1 MGSGDLH
8 HKRKSRRARDLVRH
22 RSSRES
28 YDRVLVVC
36 EGSKTEPNYLREL
49 ADHLM
54 LSSANVEVDGSSG
67 SSPISVVRHAKSR
80 YREEKEK
87 GDEYDRV
94 FCVFDK
100 DTHESYAQA
109 IQAVSEFVKSRL
121 AGVFQAVPSVP
132 CFEYW
137 LLLHFEFSTQPYV
150 VNGGKNACAHL
161 IGDLRGYMPNYAKGD
176 EGVFKKLM
184 NKTDQA
190 MANSKRALDQAVAS
204 DTDNPTTRMHE
215 LVEYLQQ
222 LKK

>member
-1 MGSGDLH
+1 MGSDDLH
-8 HKRKSRRARDLVRH
+8 HKRKSRRAQDLAR
-22 RSSRES
+22 RQSSRES

-49 ADHLM
+49 VDCLK
-54 LSSANVEVDGSSG
+54 LSSANVEVDGDSG
-67 SSPISVVRHAKSR
+67 SSPISVVQHAKRR
-80 YREEKEK
+80 YHEEKDK
-87 GDEYDRV
+87 GDAFDRV

-100 DTHESYAQA
+100 DTHVSYAQA
-109 IQAVSEFVKSRL
+109 ISESAIAKP

-137 LLLHFEFSTQPYV
+137 LLLHFVFSTQPYSAT
-150 VNGGKNACAHL
+150 GGTSACAYL
-161 IGDLRGYMPNYAKGD
+161 IGDLQGYMPGYVKGN

-184 NKTDQA
+184 NETGWA
-190 MANSKRALDQAVAS
+190 IANSKQALGQAAAS

>member
-8 HKRKSRRARDLVRH
+8 HKRKSRRARDLVRR

-36 EGSKTEPNYLREL
+36 EGSKTEPGYLREL
-49 ADHLM
+49 TNYLM
-54 LSSANVEVDGSSG
+54 LSSANVEVDGDSG
-67 SSPISVVRHAKSR
+67 SSPVSVVRYAKRR

-100 DTHESYAQA
+100 DTHASYAQA
-109 IQAVSEFVKSRL
+109 INESVNSRP

-137 LLLHFEFSTQPYV
+137 LLLHFVFSTQPYV
-150 VNGGKNACAHL
+150 ANGGKNACAHL
-161 IGDLRGYMPNYAKGD
+161 IGDLRGYMPDYAKGD
-176 EGVFKKLM
+176 EGVFIKLM

-190 MANSKRALDQAVAS
+190 IEHSKRALGQAVAR